1 MSEGLFSGVFLPATL
16 VVIMIGVGLS
26 LTVQSFKSIILY
38 PKAMLTGLFAQMG
51 LLPIIAFALADRMDI
66 APEYKVGLVIIAASP
81 GGASS
86 GLVNHLL
93 RANVALSVSLTTI
106 NSLLVVFT
114 MPYLTRI
121 ALERYMGD
129 AVTISLPFARTVG
142 DIALM
147 TVAPALVGVLI
158 RRFQPVFSRKLEQPL
173 RYILPILLLL
183 AFLGVIFFDT
193 GGESHSYAGAMSLV
207 KPVLL
212 LNTISMGTGY
222 LVSRLMGLGS
232 TSGITISTEVG
243 LQNSSLA
250 IYVAQ
255 SLLKSG
261 PMALVGVV
269 YGTLTFA
276 STILMALAIKWL
288 NLQTRRINRWIRV
301 RMGGQKA
308 NQPPTKGL
316 GGEESIR

>member
-26 LTVQSFKSIILY
+26 LTLQSFKSIILY

-51 LLPIIAFALADRMDI
+51 LLPIIAFVLADRMNI

-114 MPYLTRI
+114 MPYLTSL
-121 ALERYMGD
+121 ALERYMGN
-129 AVTISLPFARTVG
+129 AVSISLPFARTVG

-147 TVAPALVGVLI
+147 TVAPALLGVLI
-158 RRFQPVFSRKLEQPL
+158 RRIKPVFSRKLEQPL
-173 RYILPILLLL
+173 RYILPILLLM

-193 GGESHSYAGAMSLV
+193 GGESHSYAGALSLV

-212 LNTISMGTGY
+212 LNAISMVSGY
-222 LVSRLMGLGS
+222 IITRLMGLGS

-301 RMGGQKA
+301 RFGGQRADQSTTIGSEGDEPFK
-308 NQPPTKGL
+308 
-316 GGEESIR
+316 

>member
-26 LTVQSFKSIILY
+26 LTLQSFKSIILY

-51 LLPIIAFALADRMDI
+51 LLPIIAFVLADRMNI

-114 MPYLTRI
+114 MPYLTSL
-121 ALERYMGD
+121 ALERYMGN
-129 AVTISLPFARTVG
+129 AVWISLPFARTVG

-147 TVAPALVGVLI
+147 TVAPALFGVLI
-158 RRFQPVFSRKLEQPL
+158 RRIKPVFSRKLEQPL
-173 RYILPILLLL
+173 RYILPILLLM

-193 GGESHSYAGAMSLV
+193 GGESHSYAGALSLV

-212 LNTISMGTGY
+212 LNAISMVSGY
-222 LVSRLMGLGS
+222 IITRLMGLGS

-301 RMGGQKA
+301 RFGGQRADQSTTIGSEGDEPFK
-308 NQPPTKGL
+308 
-316 GGEESIR
+316 

>member
-1 MSEGLFSGVFLPATL
+1 
-16 VVIMIGVGLS
+16 MIGVGLS
-26 LTVQSFKSIILY
+26 LTLQSFKSIILY

-51 LLPIIAFALADRMDI
+51 LLPIIAFVLADRMNI

-114 MPYLTRI
+114 MPYLTSL
-121 ALERYMGD
+121 ALERYMGN
-129 AVTISLPFARTVG
+129 AVSISLPFARTVG

-147 TVAPALVGVLI
+147 TVAPALLGVLI
-158 RRFQPVFSRKLEQPL
+158 RRIKPVFSRKLEQPL
-173 RYILPILLLL
+173 RYILPILLLM

-193 GGESHSYAGAMSLV
+193 GGESHSYAGALSLV

-212 LNTISMGTGY
+212 LNAFSMGTGY
-222 LVSRLMGLGS
+222 LITRLMGLGS

-301 RMGGQKA
+301 RFGGQRADQSTTIGSEGDEPFK
-308 NQPPTKGL
+308 
-316 GGEESIR
+316 

>member
-26 LTVQSFKSIILY
+26 LTLQSFKSIILY

-51 LLPIIAFALADRMDI
+51 LLPIIAFVLADRMNI
-66 APEYKVGLVIIAASP
+66 APEYKVGMVIIAASP

-114 MPYLTRI
+114 MPYLSSL
-121 ALERYMGD
+121 ALERYMGN
-129 AVTISLPFARTVG
+129 AVSISLPFARTVG

-147 TVAPALVGVLI
+147 TVAPALLGVLI
-158 RRFQPVFSRKLEQPL
+158 RQFQPVFSRKLEQPL
-173 RYILPILLLL
+173 RYILPILLLM

-193 GGESHSYAGAMSLV
+193 GGESHSYAGALSLV

-212 LNTISMGTGY
+212 LNAFSMGTGY
-222 LVSRLMGLGS
+222 LITRLMGLGS

-301 RMGGQKA
+301 RFGGQRTD
-308 NQPPTKGL
+308 QSTTI
-316 GGEESIR
+316 ESEGNEPFK

>member
-1 MSEGLFSGVFLPATL
+1 
-16 VVIMIGVGLS
+16 
-26 LTVQSFKSIILY
+26 
-38 PKAMLTGLFAQMG
+38 
-51 LLPIIAFALADRMDI
+51 
-66 APEYKVGLVIIAASP
+66 
-81 GGASS
+81 
-86 GLVNHLL
+86 
-93 RANVALSVSLTTI
+93 VSLTTI

-114 MPYLTRI
+114 MPYLTSL
-121 ALERYMGD
+121 ALERYMGN
-129 AVTISLPFARTVG
+129 AVSISLPFAHTVG

-147 TVAPALVGVLI
+147 TVAPALLGVLI
-158 RRFQPVFSRKLEQPL
+158 RRIKPVFSRKLEQPL
-173 RYILPILLLL
+173 RYILPILLLM

-193 GGESHSYAGAMSLV
+193 GGESHSYAGALSLV

-212 LNTISMGTGY
+212 LNAISMVSGY
-222 LVSRLMGLGS
+222 IITRLMGLGS

-301 RMGGQKA
+301 RFGGQRTD
-308 NQPPTKGL
+308 QSTTI
-316 GGEESIR
+316 ESEGDEPFK

>member
-26 LTVQSFKSIILY
+26 LTLQSFKSIILY

-51 LLPIIAFALADRMDI
+51 LLPIIAFVLADRMNI

-86 GLVNHLL
+86 GLVNHLV

-114 MPYLTRI
+114 MPYLTSL
-121 ALERYMGD
+121 ALERYMGN
-129 AVTISLPFARTVG
+129 AVWISLPFARTVG

-147 TVAPALVGVLI
+147 TVAPALFGVLI
-158 RRFQPVFSRKLEQPL
+158 RRIKPVFSRKLEQPL
-173 RYILPILLLL
+173 RYILPILLLM

-193 GGESHSYAGAMSLV
+193 GGESHSYAGALSLV

-212 LNTISMGTGY
+212 LNAISMVSGY
-222 LVSRLMGLGS
+222 IITRLMGLGS

-301 RMGGQKA
+301 RFGGQRADQSTTIGSEGDEPFK
-308 NQPPTKGL
+308 
-316 GGEESIR
+316 

>member
-26 LTVQSFKSIILY
+26 LTLQSFKSIILY

-51 LLPIIAFALADRMDI
+51 LLPIIAFVLADRMNI

-114 MPYLTRI
+114 MPYLTSL
-121 ALERYMGD
+121 ALERYMGN
-129 AVTISLPFARTVG
+129 AVSISLPFARTVG

-147 TVAPALVGVLI
+147 TVAPALFGVLI
-158 RRFQPVFSRKLEQPL
+158 RRIKPVFSRKLEQPL
-173 RYILPILLLL
+173 RYILPILLLM

-193 GGESHSYAGAMSLV
+193 GGESHSYAGALSLV

-212 LNTISMGTGY
+212 LNAISMVSGY
-222 LVSRLMGLGS
+222 IITRLMGLGS

-301 RMGGQKA
+301 RFGGQRADQSTTIGSEGDEPFK
-308 NQPPTKGL
+308 
-316 GGEESIR
+316 

>member
-1 MSEGLFSGVFLPATL
+1 MSEGLFSEVFLPATL
-16 VVIMIGVGLS
+16 VVIMTGVGLS
-26 LTVQSFKSIILY
+26 LTLQSFKSIIIF
-38 PKAMLTGLFAQMG
+38 PKAIITGLFAQMG
-51 LLPIIAFALADRMDI
+51 LLPIIAFVLADRMNI

-114 MPYLTRI
+114 MPYLTGI

-129 AVTISLPFARTVG
+129 DLSISLPFARTVG
-142 DIALM
+142 DIALK
-147 TVAPALVGVLI
+147 TVAPVLLGVLI
-158 RRFQPVFSRKLEQPL
+158 RRFHPAISRRLELPL

-183 AFLGVIFFDT
+183 AFLGVIFFDA
-193 GGESHSYAGAMSLV
+193 GGGSDSYASAMSLV

-212 LNTISMGTGY
+212 LNAISMGLGY
-222 LVSRLMGLGS
+222 LLTRLMGLGS
-232 TSGITISTEVG
+232 TSGVTISTEVG

-250 IYVAQ
+250 IYVAHG
-255 SLLKSG
+255 LIKSW

-276 STILMALAIKWL
+276 STILMALFIKWL
-288 NLQTRRINRWIRV
+288 NLQIRRLNRWFRV
-301 RMGGQKA
+301 RTVRQQA
-308 NQPPTKGL
+308 DLPPSDRSGDDESTK
-316 GGEESIR
+316 

>member
-26 LTVQSFKSIILY
+26 LTLQSFKSIILY
-38 PKAMLTGLFAQMG
+38 PKAILTGLFAQMG
-51 LLPIIAFALADRMDI
+51 LLPIVAFLLADHMDI

-114 MPYLTRI
+114 MPYLAEI
-121 ALERYMGD
+121 ALERYMD
-129 AVTISLPFARTVG
+129 NAVSFSLPFVRTVG
-142 DIALM
+142 DISLM
-147 TVAPALVGVLI
+147 TVVPALIGVFI
-158 RRFQPVFSRKLEQPL
+158 RRFRPVFSRKLEHPL

-193 GGESHSYAGAMSLV
+193 GGESHSFADAMRLV

-212 LNTISMGTGY
+212 LNAISMVMGY
-222 LVSRLMGLGS
+222 LLTRLMGLGS
-232 TSGITISTEVG
+232 TTGITISTEVG

-250 IYVAQ
+250 IYVSQ

-261 PMALVGVV
+261 SMALVGVV

-276 STILMALAIKWL
+276 STILLALLIKWL
-288 NLQTRRINRWIRV
+288 NLQSRRINRWLRA
-301 RMGGQKA
+301 RMGGRTA
-308 NQPPTKGL
+308 D
-316 GGEESIR
+316 

>member
-26 LTVQSFKSIILY
+26 LTLQSFRSIILY
-38 PKAMLTGLFAQMG
+38 PKAILIGLFAQMG
-51 LLPIIAFALADRMDI
+51 LLPIIAFALADRMNI
-66 APEYKVGLVIIAASP
+66 SPEYKVGLVIIAASP

-114 MPYLTRI
+114 MPYLTRL
-121 ALERYMGD
+121 ALERYIGD
-129 AVTISLPFARTVG
+129 SVLISLPFVRTVG

-147 TVAPALVGVLI
+147 TVVPALVGIFI
-158 RRFQPVFSRKLEQPL
+158 RRFRPVFSRKLEQPL
-173 RYILPILLLL
+173 RYILPILLLA

-193 GGESHSYAGAMSLV
+193 GGETHSFEDAMTLV

-212 LNTISMGTGY
+212 LNALSMVVGY
-222 LVSRLMGLGS
+222 LLTRIMGLGS
-232 TSGITISTEVG
+232 SSGITISTEVG

-255 SLLKSG
+255 SLLRSG

-288 NLQTRRINRWIRV
+288 NLQMRRMNRWMRV
-301 RMGGQKA
+301 QFTSEKTDP
-308 NQPPTKGL
+308 PPTEAPEGD
-316 GGEESIR
+316 

>member
-26 LTVQSFKSIILY
+26 LTLQSFRSIILY
-38 PKAMLTGLFAQMG
+38 PKAIFTGLFAQMG
-51 LLPIIAFALADRMDI
+51 LLPIIAFVLADRMNI
-66 APEYKVGLVIIAASP
+66 PPEYKVGLVIIAASP

-106 NSLLVVFT
+106 NSLLVVIT
-114 MPYLTRI
+114 MPYLTGI
-121 ALERYMGD
+121 AIERYMGD
-129 AVTISLPFARTVG
+129 NVSISLPFAQTVG

-147 TVAPALVGVLI
+147 TVAPALLGVLI
-158 RRFQPVFSRKLEQPL
+158 RRSWPVFSRKLEQPL
-173 RYILPILLLL
+173 RYILPILLLM

-193 GGESHSYAGAMSLV
+193 EGESHSYAAAMSLV

-212 LNTISMGTGY
+212 LNTISMGLGY
-222 LVSRLMGLGS
+222 ILTRLMGLGS
-232 TSGITISTEVG
+232 TSGVTISTEVG

-261 PMALVGVV
+261 QMALVGVV

-276 STILMALAIKWL
+276 STILMALFIKWL
-288 NLQTRRINRWIRV
+288 NIQFRRLNRLFRV
-301 RMGGQKA
+301 RTVRQQADRPPAERSGGD
-308 NQPPTKGL
+308 
-316 GGEESIR
+316 ESVN